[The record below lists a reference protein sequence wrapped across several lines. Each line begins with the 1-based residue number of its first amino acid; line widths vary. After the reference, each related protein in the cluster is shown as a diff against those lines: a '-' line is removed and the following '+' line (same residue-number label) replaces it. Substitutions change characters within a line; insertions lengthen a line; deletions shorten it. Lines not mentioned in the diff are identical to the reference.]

1 MKARARIAGAAT
13 RLSATRL
20 CSLGALVLLG
30 ALLNACKV
38 GPNYHG
44 PTPPAG
50 ADAPLVSLNAAVET
64 GAPPPDDWWQLY
76 HDPRLDA
83 FIQEAF
89 DANRQLASAEAN
101 FAAATAV
108 VSAARV
114 GLYPSTNATFG
125 GIYGRDPTTDEILE
139 LQGHAPQTLW
149 LFEDIFQVGYEV
161 DLFGKVRRSIEAA
174 HANAQAAEA
183 ARDALKVVV
192 AAETARAFA
201 QVCTLG
207 EQLAVARHSH
217 DVVAHEADITS
228 NRYDAGAASNYDV
241 ARAQALEAQ
250 ARSAIAPLEG
260 QRRAALFQLT
270 AVLGRTPAN
279 APHELEDCVTPPAL
293 SALIPIGDG
302 AAMLRRRPDVRQAER
317 RLAAATAQIGVAT
330 ADLYPSIKLAGLYGG
345 AASTLSDLT
354 TNIGLAWGVSPAISW
369 NFPNQAG
376 PRARIRQAK
385 ANQAAA
391 LAAFDSVVLDALK
404 ETEQAL
410 ALYSSALDY
419 RQSVADAQARIHDAF
434 GMSSGQFLA
443 GAVSNLDLLTTE
455 QSLIAADAAVA
466 ASDAALVQDQIAVF
480 KALGGG
486 WQTSRQ
492 AMSIIRRQ

>member
-1 MKARARIAGAAT
+1 MKARVSIR
-13 RLSATRL
+13 
-20 CSLGALVLLG
+20 VLLLCA
-30 ALLNACKV
+30 ALLDGCKV
-38 GPNYHG
+38 GPDYHA

-50 ADAPLVSLNAAVET
+50 ADAPLTSLNAAAET
-64 GAPPPDDWWQLY
+64 TAAPPDEWWRLY
-76 HDPRLDA
+76 RDPRLDA

-89 DANRQLASAEAN
+89 DANRQLAAMQAN
-101 FAAATAV
+101 FAAAGAV
-108 VSAARV
+108 VSAARA
-114 GLYPSTNATFG
+114 GLYPSTGAVFG
-125 GIYGRDPTTDEILE
+125 GIYGRDATTDEILE
-139 LQGHAPQTLW
+139 LQGHQPQTLW
-149 LFEDIFQVGYEV
+149 LYEDLFEVGYEV

-174 HANAQAAEA
+174 HANAQSAAA

-192 AAETARAFA
+192 AAETGRAFA
-201 QVCTLG
+201 QICTLG

-217 DVVAHEADITS
+217 DVVAHEADITR
-228 NRYDAGAASNYDV
+228 NRHDAGAASDYDV

-279 APHELEDCVTPPAL
+279 APHELEDCLTPPTL

-317 RLAAATAQIGVAT
+317 RLAAATAQIGVVT
-330 ADLYPSIKLAGLYGG
+330 ADLYPSIKLVGLYGG

-354 TNIGLAWGVSPAISW
+354 TNLGLTWGVGPAISW

-410 ALYSSALDY
+410 ALYSAALDY
-419 RQSVADAQARIHDAF
+419 RQSVADAQTKIHTAF
-434 GMSSGQFLA
+434 GMAHDQFLA

-455 QSLIAADAAVA
+455 QALIAADAAVA

-486 WQTSRQ
+486 WQRPAAQ
-492 AMSIIRRQ
+492 

>member
-1 MKARARIAGAAT
+1 MNAVAAF
-13 RLSATRL
+13 LSA
-20 CSLGALVLLG
+20 A
-30 ALLNACKV
+30 AILNGCKV
-38 GPNYHG
+38 GPNYHA
-44 PTPPAG
+44 PAPPAG
-50 ADAPLVSLNAAVET
+50 ADAPLVSLDASLETTAA
-64 GAPPPDDWWQLY
+64 PPDDWWQLY

-89 DANRQLASAEAN
+89 NANRQLASAEAN
-101 FAAATAV
+101 FSAALAV
-108 VSAARV
+108 VSAARAA
-114 GLYPSTNATFG
+114 LYPSTTAGFG
-125 GIYGRDPTTDEILE
+125 GIYGRDASTDEILE
-139 LQGHAPQTLW
+139 LQGHQPQTLW
-149 LFEDIFQVGYEV
+149 LFEDLFQVGYEV

-174 HANAQAAEA
+174 HANAQSAEA

-217 DVVAHEADITS
+217 EVVAHEADITV
-228 NRYDAGAASNYDV
+228 NRHDAGAASDYDV

-270 AVLGRTPAN
+270 AILGRTPSN
-279 APHELEDCVTPPAL
+279 APHELESCVAAPTL
-293 SALIPIGDG
+293 NALIPIGDG
-302 AAMLRRRPDVRQAER
+302 ATMLRRRPDVRQAER

-330 ADLYPSIKLAGLYGG
+330 AELYPSIHLVGLYGG

-354 TNIGLAWGVSPAISW
+354 TNLGLTWGVGPAISW
-369 NFPNQAG
+369 SFPNQTG

-391 LAAFDSVVLDALK
+391 LAAFDSVILDALK
-404 ETEQAL
+404 ETEQSL
-410 ALYSSALDY
+410 VLYSAALDY
-419 RQSVADAQARIHDAF
+419 RQSVADAQTKIHDAF
-434 GMSSGQFLA
+434 GMAHDQFLA

-455 QSLIAADAAVA
+455 QTLIAADAAVA

-486 WQTSRQ
+486 WQRPAAQ
-492 AMSIIRRQ
+492 

>member
-1 MKARARIAGAAT
+1 MPAPL
-13 RLSATRL
+13 RLL
-20 CSLGALVLLG
+20 VVLWLGTLA
-30 ALLNACKV
+30 ACKV
-38 GPNYHG
+38 GPNYHV

-50 ADAPLVSLNAAVET
+50 ADAPLESVNSAVET
-64 GAPPPDDWWQLY
+64 TAEPPDAWWQLY
-76 HDPRLDA
+76 HDARLDA

-89 DANRQLASAEAN
+89 NANRQLVAAEAN

-108 VSAARV
+108 ISAARS
-114 GLYPSTNATFG
+114 GLYPATTAGIG
-125 GIYGRDPTTDEILE
+125 GIYGRDAITDEILE
-139 LQGHAPQTLW
+139 LEGQRPLTVW
-149 LFEDIFQVGYEV
+149 LLEDLFQVGYEV

-174 HANAQAAEA
+174 HASAESAAA

-201 QVCTLG
+201 QVCTFG

-217 DVVAHEADITS
+217 EIVAHEADITV
-228 NRYDAGAASNYDV
+228 NRHDAGAASDYDV

-260 QRRAALFQLT
+260 QRRAALFELT
-270 AVLGRTPAN
+270 ALLGRTPAN
-279 APHELEDCVTPPAL
+279 APHELEDCTSAPTL
-293 SALIPIGDG
+293 NALIPIGDG

-317 RLAAATAQIGVAT
+317 QLAAATAEIGVVT
-330 ADLYPSIKLAGLYGG
+330 ADLYPSIKLVGLYGG
-345 AASTLSDLT
+345 AATTSGELA
-354 TNIGLAWGVSPAISW
+354 TNIGLTWGVGPSISW
-369 NFPNQAG
+369 NFPNQAL

-391 LAAFDSVVLDALK
+391 LAAFDATVLGALK
-404 ETEQAL
+404 ESEQAL
-410 ALYSSALDY
+410 TLYSAALDY
-419 RQSVADAQARIHDAF
+419 RQAVADAQDRIHRAF
-434 GMSSGQFLA
+434 GMAHDEFLA

-455 QSLIAADAAVA
+455 QTLVAADAAVA

-486 WQTSRQ
+486 WQRPAQ
-492 AMSIIRRQ
+492 PP

>member
-1 MKARARIAGAAT
+1 M
-13 RLSATRL
+13 RL
-20 CSLGALVLLG
+20 ALLLG
-30 ALLNACKV
+30 LVAVLNACKV
-38 GPNYHG
+38 GPNYHA
-44 PTPPAG
+44 PVPPAG
-50 ADAPLVSLNAAVET
+50 ADAPLVSLNASAET
-64 GAPPPDDWWQLY
+64 AAPPPDDWWRLY

-108 VSAARV
+108 VSAAKAS
-114 GLYPSTNATFG
+114 LYPSTTAGFG
-125 GIYGRDPTTDEILE
+125 AVYGRDVTTDEILE
-139 LQGHAPQTLW
+139 LERQRPLTTW
-149 LFEDIFQVGYEV
+149 LFEDLFQVGYEV
-161 DLFGKVRRSIEAA
+161 DLFGKLHRSIEAA
-174 HANAQAAEA
+174 HANAESAEA

-217 DVVAHEADITS
+217 EVVAHEAAITV
-228 NRYDAGAASNYDV
+228 NRHDAGAASDYDV
-241 ARAQALEAQ
+241 ERAQALEAES
-250 ARSAIAPLEG
+250 RSAIAPLAG

-270 AVLGRTPAN
+270 ALLGRTPAN
-279 APHELEDCVTPPAL
+279 APQLEDCVAAPRL
-293 SALIPIGDG
+293 NALIPVGDG
-302 AAMLRRRPDVRQAER
+302 AALLRRRPDVRQAER
-317 RLAAATAQIGVAT
+317 RLAAATAQIGVVT
-330 ADLYPSIKLAGLYGG
+330 ADLYPSIKLVGLYGG
-345 AASTLSDLT
+345 AATTTGELA
-354 TNIGLAWGVSPAISW
+354 TNIGLTWGVGPAISW
-369 NFPNQAG
+369 TFPNQIG

-404 ETEQAL
+404 EIEQAL
-410 ALYSSALDY
+410 ALYSAALDY
-419 RQSVADAQARIHDAF
+419 RQSVADAQDRIHQAF
-434 GMSSGQFLA
+434 RRAGNEFLA

-455 QSLIAADAAVA
+455 QTLIAADSAVA

-486 WQTSRQ
+486 WQ
-492 AMSIIRRQ
+492 RRE